1 MTPIEAQAIA
11 ITLETRAHA
20 LWEQEKRDRR
30 WMRATWTPARHNR
43 RTELLALL
51 AIRRTARRLARE
63 TVEREDAVT
72 QGLAWHDW
80 QSNAEAQAIR

>member
-1 MTPIEAQAIA
+1 MS
-11 ITLETRAHA
+11 LY
-20 LWEQEKRDRR
+20 QERGDGVG
-30 WMRATWTPARHNR
+30 
-43 RTELLALL
+43 
-51 AIRRTARRLARE
+51 LARA